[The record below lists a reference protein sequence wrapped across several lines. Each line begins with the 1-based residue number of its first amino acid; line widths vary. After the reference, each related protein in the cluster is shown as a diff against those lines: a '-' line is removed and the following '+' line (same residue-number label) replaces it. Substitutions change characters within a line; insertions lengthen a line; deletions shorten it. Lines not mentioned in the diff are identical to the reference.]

1 MRSRSRSKHG
11 LGLTRQQETHRREA
25 AGRGEGPAARR
36 PRGRQGQR
44 GRRGRRAALLCR
56 AQRRGREP
64 AEQTFGFRDTR
75 PGRSDLNKTCTK
87 HETYGLL
94 RYFPLKR
101 QLRGKCNKLL
111 LRSVFSEPA
120 FKRDFP
126 PGEGTPYAVTPLR
139 RAGRRAHRAAPNGD
153 RRPRPLPSARR
164 VFGAGQRAVA
174 RGRAARKH
182 RAVLRGPDSPP
193 PRPAPGTGSLTDLSG
208 PGRGSGP
215 RVRRHRRPHH
225 PRRGC
230 CSPCRRRT
238 TGVRTEARVAS
249 TRGRRAAAAF
259 RRGLGRVHAHTA
271 VGSDDTVA
279 GGRGRA
285 ADGFRNTGARRH
297 APETALLLCYGT
309 PKPLPRPRPSA
320 FGARPV
326 FAAFDV
332 RAVWWLSPWA

>member
-1 MRSRSRSKHG
+1 M
-11 LGLTRQQETHRREA
+11 
-25 AGRGEGPAARR
+25 
-36 PRGRQGQR
+36 
-44 GRRGRRAALLCR
+44 
-56 AQRRGREP
+56 
-64 AEQTFGFRDTR
+64 
-75 PGRSDLNKTCTK
+75 CTK

-139 RAGRRAHRAAPNGD
+139 RAGRRAHRAAPNGN

-215 RVRRHRRPHH
+215 RVRRHRRPHD

-259 RRGLGRVHAHTA
+259 RLPPRARPRARTHGRRLRQHSRRRT
-271 VGSDDTVA
+271 GT
-279 GGRGRA
+279 RGRR
-285 ADGFRNTGARRH
+285 F
-297 APETALLLCYGT
+297 PEHRSPTTRPGNRSPALL
-309 PKPLPRPRPSA
+309 RDS
-320 FGARPV
+320 
-326 FAAFDV
+326 
-332 RAVWWLSPWA
+332 